1 VLRRLAANRAFD
13 KLEAGSM
20 GQMQWMDADGCRE
33 MGCRYLHDGLLKCL
47 LEAVCFAVVMIVM
60 IRKIRRKRKDLSV
73 GCLFVEQASWH
84 ANGGARARVA

>member
-1 VLRRLAANRAFD
+1 MELV
-13 KLEAGSM
+13 SV
-20 GQMQWMDADGCRE
+20 Q
-33 MGCRYLHDGLLKCL
+33 
-47 LEAVCFAVVMIVM
+47 VVMIVM